1 MVSKTTN
8 FFDCFCVI
16 CPLFSNLHYLYLAG
30 LMLYASVKLSAYMY
44 VTLMKK
50 AGLNIHVHVAMKRQ
64 KFWNVVSFFCYEQN
78 SFSDCPLTGQSVYV
92 KNTSDS
98 TPNMLI
104 KGLEP
109 GTFYSVCIQAQVGG
123 SAQASWSEV
132 AVFATAGFGGSA
144 NRKPHCV
151 FVPST
156 VCAWVC
162 KNVFILLSGE
172 SCLQSLQYLPIFA
185 LFTSVLGQ
193 WLSL

>member
-1 MVSKTTN
+1 
-8 FFDCFCVI
+8 
-16 CPLFSNLHYLYLAG
+16 
-30 LMLYASVKLSAYMY
+30 MLYTSECL
-44 VTLMKK
+44 
-50 AGLNIHVHVAMKRQ
+50 HVRDINEKGWSQYTCSYETAKILKCSQ
-64 KFWNVVSFFCYEQN
+64 FFCYEQN

-144 NRKPHCV
+144 NRK
-151 FVPST
+151 
-156 VCAWVC
+156 
-162 KNVFILLSGE
+162 LL
-172 SCLQSLQYLPIFA
+172 
-185 LFTSVLGQ
+185 
-193 WLSL
+193 